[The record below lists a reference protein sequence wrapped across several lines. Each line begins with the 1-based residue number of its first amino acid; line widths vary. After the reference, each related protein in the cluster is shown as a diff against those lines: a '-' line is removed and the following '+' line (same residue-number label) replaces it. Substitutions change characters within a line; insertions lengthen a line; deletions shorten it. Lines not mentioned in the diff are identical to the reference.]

1 LTCDPSLSAALDTV
15 KRLRENNRDAPH
27 TNFYYSFL
35 RLWWIGN
42 AGHFDFNSAKWRG
55 CALNLV
61 FFSLSYLFMV
71 MLLKKLFGA
80 ENKGIIILGLAAAFF
95 NTGAISNTLFIRPY
109 ALQET
114 FFILIT
120 LLFLELLRSLRSE
133 ASIITPKN
141 LLVCGSLIALTLLT
155 GYFAVIYVL
164 LLWGTLIGIAF
175 RGRKKKTGLFLL
187 TTFAV
192 GVLFALIL
200 YPDYLKG
207 FFLTAV

>member
-1 LTCDPSLSAALDTV
+1 LSAALDTV

-80 ENKGIIILGLAAAFF
+80 ENKGIIILGLAAAFS
-95 NTGAISNTLFIRPY
+95 ILERYPIRSLY
-109 ALQET
+109 DRMLYRK
-114 FFILIT
+114 
-120 LLFLELLRSLRSE
+120 LFLS
-133 ASIITPKN
+133 
-141 LLVCGSLIALTLLT
+141 
-155 GYFAVIYVL
+155 
-164 LLWGTLIGIAF
+164 
-175 RGRKKKTGLFLL
+175 
-187 TTFAV
+187 
-192 GVLFALIL
+192 
-200 YPDYLKG
+200 
-207 FFLTAV
+207 